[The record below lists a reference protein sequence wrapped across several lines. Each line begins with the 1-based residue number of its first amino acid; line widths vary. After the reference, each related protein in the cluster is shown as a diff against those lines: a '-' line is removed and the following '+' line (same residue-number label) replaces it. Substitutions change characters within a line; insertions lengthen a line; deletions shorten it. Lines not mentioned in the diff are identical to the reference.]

1 MGVAPAAYGRSCW
14 HRAGEGEAV
23 VLRTRIGYCGRH
35 RRAAGFTLVEIIVAI
50 TVVAVGLLG
59 VFQVLSTTIVTNADA
74 RNRSFATRYA
84 MQRLEEVRNTPFAAL
99 SSQSATQD
107 SSLSSELSP
116 DATWERRV
124 TTPVGTTNLRA
135 VLITVRWTSGKQP
148 QSISLGTLV
157 QQNGMGSI
165 K

>member
-1 MGVAPAAYGRSCW
+1 M
-14 HRAGEGEAV
+14 
-23 VLRTRIGYCGRH
+23 LRTRIGYYGRH

-59 VFQVLSTTIVTNADA
+59 VFQVLSTTVVTNADG
-74 RNRSFATRYA
+74 RNRSLATRYA
-84 MQRLEEVRNTPFAAL
+84 MQRLEEVRNTPFIAL
-99 SSQSATQD
+99 TSQSATQD
-107 SSLSSELSP
+107 SYLWALSR

-135 VLITVRWTSGKQP
+135 VLVTVRWTSGKQP